1 MEILYPRCA
10 GLDVHKKSL
19 VACILL
25 PDAQG
30 HQCKQFHSF
39 STMLSDLQRLR
50 DLLTSLRV
58 THVAM
63 ESTGVFWKPIY
74 NVLEDHFTLLVV
86 NAQHIKAVPGRKTD
100 SKDAEWIADL
110 LQHGLLR
117 PSFVPSR
124 QQRDLRELTRY
135 RTSLVQERARTILRL
150 QKILED
156 ANLKLASVVS
166 DLTGTSAHAILHALL
181 DGTTDPSVL
190 AQLACGR
197 LRSKRDLLEQALAGT
212 LRPHHRF
219 LVTEQLAL
227 IDALDDSIEHLC
239 TQIAELMRPFE
250 DLCTLLCT
258 IPGIGRRTA
267 EILLAELG
275 PDMTHFPSARHL
287 ASWAGMCPGN
297 RQSAG
302 KRLKSP
308 MRKGNPWLRSAL
320 VEAAHAAARSSSTYL
335 SAQYQRLAARRGA
348 NKATV
353 ALGHTLLVIIYQIL
367 SKKEVYHD
375 LGSNYFDE
383 HDRQAVQK
391 RLVRRLETLG
401 YQVQLTIAAT
411 DT

>member
-1 MEILYPRCA
+1 MEVLYPRCA

-30 HQCKQFHSF
+30 HQTKQFHSF
-39 STMLSDLQRLR
+39 STMLVDLQRLR
-50 DLLTSLRV
+50 DLLASLGV

-74 NVLEDHFTLLVV
+74 NVLEDHFTVLVV
-86 NAQHIKAVPGRKTD
+86 NAQHLKTVSGRKTD
-100 SKDAEWIADL
+100 IKDAEWIADL

-117 PSFVPSR
+117 PSFIPSR
-124 QQRDLRELTRY
+124 EQRELRDLTRY
-135 RTSLVQERARTILRL
+135 RTSLVQERARTISRL

-156 ANLKLASVVS
+156 TNLKLSAVVS
-166 DLTGTSAHAILHALL
+166 DLTGASATAILQALL
-181 DGTTDPSVL
+181 DGITDPALL
-190 AQLACGR
+190 AELARGR
-197 LRSKRDLLEQALAGT
+197 LRAKRDLLEQALAGS

-227 IDALDDSIEHLC
+227 IDALDESIAHLN
-239 TQIAELMRPFE
+239 TQIQELMRPFE
-250 DLCTLLCT
+250 PLLALLRT
-258 IPGIGRRTA
+258 IPGIGQRLA

-287 ASWAGMCPGN
+287 AAWAGMCPGN
-297 RQSAG
+297 RQSGG
-302 KRLKSP
+302 KRLKAP
-308 MRKGNPWLRSAL
+308 VRKGNAWLRSAL
-320 VEAAHAAARSSSTYL
+320 VEAAHAAARCSTTYL
-335 SAQYQRLAARRGA
+335 SAQYHRLAARRGA

-353 ALGHTLLVIIYQIL
+353 ALGHTLLVIVYHVL

-401 YQVQLTIAAT
+401 YQVQLTPTAT
-411 DT
+411 AT